1 MRALLVD
8 NDPLSLELSQTFLE
22 TFYNIESDVVNSAGE
37 ALYKLNKE
45 LYDVVVSDYE
55 MPLMDGITFL
65 RVIRDKGISIPFIL
79 FTITG
84 KEEIMSQAIANGA
97 SSVIQK
103 TGDPKTQYYQL
114 SRQIWQITDNKK
126 K

>member
-65 RVIRDKGISIPFIL
+65 RIIRDKGISIPFII
-79 FTITG
+79 FTIIG
-84 KEEIMSQAIANGA
+84 KEEIMLQAIENGA

-103 TGDPKTQYYQL
+103 TGDPKTQYYEL
-114 SRQIWQITDNKK
+114 SRQIWQITDDKK
-126 K
+126 Q

>member
-37 ALYKLNKE
+37 ALCKLNKE
-45 LYDVVVSDYE
+45 LYDVVVSDYD

-65 RVIRDKGISIPFIL
+65 RIIRDKGISIPFII
-79 FTITG
+79 FTIIG
-84 KEEIMSQAIANGA
+84 KEEIMLQAIENGA

-103 TGDPKTQYYQL
+103 TGDPKTQYYEL
-114 SRQIWQITDNKK
+114 SRQIWQITDDKK
-126 K
+126 E